1 MANQGSEAR
10 GLVRAIERLLP
21 LTEGELE
28 IGISASEGC
37 LRDFR
42 V

>member
-10 GLVRAIERLLP
+10 GLVRANERLLP

-28 IGISASEGC
+28 SVQVKG
-37 LRDFR
+37 